1 MSHLSRRYTEHYY
14 VVGKNGNLEKRDV
27 LHTNSPKYIRTLQE
41 RGIAVPPITM
51 PNAIFP
57 CKHEKRDFLSKKGK
71 KHNHTHARMKRKHKA
86 RMKARRCA

>member
-1 MSHLSRRYTEHYY
+1 MSHLQRRYTDYFYREE
-14 VVGKNGNLEKRDV
+14 GKGDKKKLIKVPYMTREEFMKIPMAV
-27 LHTNSPKYIRTLQE
+27 LP
-41 RGIAVPPITM
+41 G
-51 PNAIFP
+51 PNAVFP